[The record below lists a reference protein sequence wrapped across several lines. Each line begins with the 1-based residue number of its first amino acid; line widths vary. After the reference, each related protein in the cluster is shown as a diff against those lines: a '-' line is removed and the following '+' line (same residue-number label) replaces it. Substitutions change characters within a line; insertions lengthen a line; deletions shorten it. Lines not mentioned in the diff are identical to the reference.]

1 MVFTF
6 TWCLGDY
13 VVDFPHKN
21 PCVIS
26 IAFIYYISLSKENVK
41 ELKII
46 NFGLKSFNHLFTP
59 LSVT

>member
-1 MVFTF
+1 M
-6 TWCLGDY
+6 
-13 VVDFPHKN
+13 VDFPHKN
-21 PCVIS
+21 PCVIC